1 MTATGRAGKVRVER
15 RLLVAQ
21 RGAGLLD
28 RKQRIMADELDRLTL
43 YAEGVRAE
51 WDDAGREA
59 ALWLE
64 RASALDGTAALEA
77 GAPSRPATVEVRWG
91 VAMGVT
97 YPVDTS
103 CLLPGSEPVGGSSA
117 LAFAARAH
125 REALVVAVRYAAAQ
139 RAVALLTAELVA
151 TRTRQRAVENR
162 WIPRLVDELRIIRR
176 RLEEQELEETLRVHW
191 AAENNERRHGRPMG
205 VSVPEERGAR

>member
-1 MTATGRAGKVRVER
+1 MTAVGRAGKVRVER
-15 RLLVAQ
+15 RLLTAQ

-51 WDDAGREA
+51 WEDAARGA
-59 ALWLE
+59 AVWLR
-64 RASALDGTAALEA
+64 RASALDGATALEA

-91 VAMGVT
+91 AAMGVT
-97 YPVDTS
+97 YPVDAL
-103 CLLPGSEPVGGSSA
+103 CALPESEPMGGSSA
-117 LAFAARAH
+117 LSFTTRAH
-125 REALVVAVRYAAAQ
+125 REALAVAARYAAAQ
-139 RAVALLTAELVA
+139 RAVDLLTAELVA

-162 WIPRLVDELRIIRR
+162 WIPRLEENLRVIRR

-191 AAENNERRHGRPMG
+191 AAENHERRRRPP
-205 VSVPEERGAR
+205 VRTGAPGEKETR